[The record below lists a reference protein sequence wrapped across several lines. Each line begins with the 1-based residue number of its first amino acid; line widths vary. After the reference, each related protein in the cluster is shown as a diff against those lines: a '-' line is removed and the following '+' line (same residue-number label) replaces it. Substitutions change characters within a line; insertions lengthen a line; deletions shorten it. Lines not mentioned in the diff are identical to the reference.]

1 MISPLTQ
8 SRVTSHLR
16 VDQFNLRLNLVLPV
30 DEYLLPSVVNLSFV
44 AIAFSRI
51 FEADRPRIKQ
61 RLCWEISP
69 RAKTWDQY
77 KVITPDYNYNL
88 LGGCVGCRVRII
100 GWISLLR
107 GKFMDKNA
115 LGLDVGTKCGHPC
128 TRLDGRI
135 KNDFGCCICMGE
147 TQLCT
152 SCEKRRL
159 SEDPVGG
166 KDESVNTP
174 GSRKN

>member
-1 MISPLTQ
+1 MNSPSTQ

-61 RLCWEISP
+61 RLCREISP

-77 KVITPDYNYNL
+77 KVIMPDYNYNL
-88 LGGCVGCRVRII
+88 LGACVGCRVRII

-115 LGLDVGTKCGHPC
+115 PGLRMTLVAVFAWARRSCV
-128 TRLDGRI
+128 
-135 KNDFGCCICMGE
+135 
-147 TQLCT
+147 Q

-159 SEDPVGG
+159 SEDPVGE

-174 GSRKN
+174 GSRKKLRFKEPALDRRPRLE